1 MLLVRKKDN
10 AQLLA
15 MKILRKAAVIE
26 TGQVD
31 HTNAEQAILKQI
43 KHPFIVG
50 LRFSFQS
57 SDKLYLVTDYYSGG
71 NLFAHLRESRK
82 FSEDRAKF
90 YAAELMLAL
99 EHLHSKDIVYRDL
112 KLENILMDSKGHI
125 ILTDFGLSKPDID
138 KSGGAATFCGT
149 AEYIAPEILQ
159 GERYGPN
166 VDWWS
171 FGILLY
177 EMMNGRTPFYNKN
190 KKLMYYNITHK
201 PPDFDPKI
209 YGPQAQ
215 EVIRGLLSL
224 DVGKRLGSKGMQE
237 IHATAFFNSIDL
249 VKLEQKALQP
259 PFVPTGD
266 DKSTNYVSSSLAKQD
281 VKRDSAVQPG
291 AKVTLEMQKKMDTV
305 FENFS
310 YVEGEEEYS

>member
-1 MLLVRKKDN
+1 
-10 AQLLA
+10 
-15 MKILRKAAVIE
+15 
-26 TGQVD
+26 
-31 HTNAEQAILKQI
+31 
-43 KHPFIVG
+43 
-50 LRFSFQS
+50 
-57 SDKLYLVTDYYSGG
+57 
-71 NLFAHLRESRK
+71 
-82 FSEDRAKF
+82 
-90 YAAELMLAL
+90 
-99 EHLHSKDIVYRDL
+99 
-112 KLENILMDSKGHI
+112 
-125 ILTDFGLSKPDID
+125 
-138 KSGGAATFCGT
+138 
-149 AEYIAPEILQ
+149 
-159 GERYGPN
+159 
-166 VDWWS
+166 
-171 FGILLY
+171 
-177 EMMNGRTPFYNKN
+177 
-190 KKLMYYNITHK
+190 MYYNITHK